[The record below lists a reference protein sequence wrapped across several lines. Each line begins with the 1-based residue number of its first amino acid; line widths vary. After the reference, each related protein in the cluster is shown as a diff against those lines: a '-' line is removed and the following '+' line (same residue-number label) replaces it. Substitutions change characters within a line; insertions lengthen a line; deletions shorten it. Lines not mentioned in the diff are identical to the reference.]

1 MLNTREMSDEIKKF
15 DFFKIIH
22 QFESRTVDGVI
33 INVKKNPFISNKYRL
48 IIIVE
53 EKEIAK
59 NPMNN
64 HFIKTMDA
72 LQTHIHTHT
81 HT

>member
-33 INVKKNPFISNKYRL
+33 INVKKIHSYL
-48 IIIVE
+48 I
-53 EKEIAK
+53 
-59 NPMNN
+59 
-64 HFIKTMDA
+64 
-72 LQTHIHTHT
+72 HI
-81 HT
+81 